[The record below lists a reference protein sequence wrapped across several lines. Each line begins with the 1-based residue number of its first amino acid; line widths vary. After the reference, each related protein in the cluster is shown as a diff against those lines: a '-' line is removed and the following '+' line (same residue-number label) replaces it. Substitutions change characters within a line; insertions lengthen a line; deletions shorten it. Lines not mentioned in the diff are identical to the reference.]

1 VHKEGAT
8 KAEFVK
14 KMHERIKEQ
23 IQQQTKKYIKH
34 SNKGKRE
41 IIFEEGDLVWLHL
54 RKIDFQLRESPNLVP
69 GVMDLSKSLRE

>member
-1 VHKEGAT
+1 MHKEGAT